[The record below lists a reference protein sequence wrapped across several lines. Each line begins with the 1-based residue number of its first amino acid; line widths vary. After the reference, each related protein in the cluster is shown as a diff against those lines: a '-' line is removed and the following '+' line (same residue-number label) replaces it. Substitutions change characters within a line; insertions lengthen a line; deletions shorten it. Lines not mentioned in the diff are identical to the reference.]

1 MISSDGSNSSR
12 KVLIERVD
20 HSIEEPKRVPE
31 ETKQSER
38 ASALPTRHRLVASHG
53 QKELK
58 DIFKKKDCALSP
70 TNESENN
77 NNSRPFFPSANAR
90 SPIEEEPSSALKKN
104 NS

>member
-1 MISSDGSNSSR
+1 MMSSDGSNSSR
-12 KVLIERVD
+12 KVRIERVD
-20 HSIEEPKRVPE
+20 HPAEEPRQVPK

-38 ASALPTRHRLVASHG
+38 APALPTRHRLVASHG

-58 DIFKKKDCALSP
+58 DLFKKKDCALSP

-77 NNSRPFFPSANAR
+77 TNSRPFFPSANAR
-90 SPIEEEPSSALKKN
+90 SLIEEEATSALKKN